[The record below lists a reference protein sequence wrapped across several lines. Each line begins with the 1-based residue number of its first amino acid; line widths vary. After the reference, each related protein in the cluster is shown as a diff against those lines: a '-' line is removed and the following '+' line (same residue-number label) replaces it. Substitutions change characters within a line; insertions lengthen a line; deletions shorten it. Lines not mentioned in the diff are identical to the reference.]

1 MKTISPWMPL
11 LLLCLPGRPAPA
23 VAAPATPPLSQAYA
37 GPGEKVEIAPGRA
50 LNLRCTG
57 SGPRTVLL
65 EAGANADSSTWYRV
79 QALLPATVRA
89 CAYDRA
95 GYGYSDEGP
104 LPRDLEADVADL
116 AALVAAAGLDTPLVL
131 VGHSLGSNIVRRYAQ
146 LHPRQVAG
154 LVLVDPP
161 PQGADALMPAAW
173 HSQDQAARAGRTAFL
188 DACLAA
194 AADGS
199 LDRAT
204 GAQASCLRAPP
215 PWQDAG
221 VAAALRARK
230 LQPAY
235 WRTLRSELEANATLF
250 AAPVAPDE
258 DLGDLPLVLLAA
270 PPQPVDEQTPPDVAR
285 TLEQARTQ
293 TQARLLASSSNSR
306 RVDLADTSH
315 DVQLDQPQAV
325 VAAIEAVLAR
335 PATSADAP
343 AR

>member
-1 MKTISPWMPL
+1 MKAFAPWMHV
-11 LLLCLPGRPAPA
+11 LLLCLPALPAPA
-23 VAAPATPPLSQAYA
+23 APAMPLLPPAYA

-57 SGPRTVLL
+57 NGPRTVLL

-79 QALLPATVRA
+79 QALLPAPVRA

-116 AALVAAAGLDTPLVL
+116 AALVAAAGLDSPLLL

-173 HSQDQAARAGRTAFL
+173 RSQDQATRARRTAFL

-194 AADGS
+194 AVDGR
-199 LDRAT
+199 LDQAS
-204 GAQASCLRAPP
+204 GALASCLRAPP
-215 PWQDAG
+215 PWQDAT

-235 WRTLRSELEANATLF
+235 CRTLRSELEANAALF
-250 AAPVAPDE
+250 AAPVPAGE
-258 DLGDLPLVLLAA
+258 QHGDLPLLLLAA
-270 PPQPVDEQTPPDVAR
+270 APQPPDRETPPDVAHA
-285 TLEQARTQ
+285 LEQARMQ
-293 TQARLLASSSNSR
+293 THSQLLASSRNSR
-306 RVDLADTSH
+306 RIELAGTSH

-325 VAAIEAVLAR
+325 AAAIDAVLAL
-335 PATSADAP
+335 PATSAAAP